1 MQSSQNAK
9 RNEQTEELPH
19 YVVITTNKNVG
30 RQYFSDVLTNAVVS
44 AALRGDY
51 SVRGKAV
58 STLGKRV

>member
-19 YVVITTNKNVG
+19 YVVVATNKKDAA
-30 RQYFSDVLTNAVVS
+30 QYFSDVLTNAVVS

-58 STLGKRV
+58 STLGRKA